1 MSTYKEKIPLYN
13 KDKSAIYGKENE
25 WKGININDTK
35 MKNQLLVVL
44 IGHIN
49 YLLTAS
55 VRHIKSQL
63 NVIQFNQC

>member
-1 MSTYKEKIPLYN
+1 MKGNRYQRDQK
-13 KDKSAIYGKENE
+13 NE
-25 WKGININDTK
+25 
-35 MKNQLLVVL
+35 LLVVL

-63 NVIQFNQC
+63 NVI